1 MADGDLDDPGDDGND
16 VWNIERVLHAERV
29 GRWYKLWIK
38 WRGSN
43 EISPRWRHELVKET
57 TNAELLQEIKDAVD
71 AARSAARHE
80 HAHDSESDDDTPA
93 PPGDVEIESAP
104 ADAETAATPDVDDSD
119 LTIAQR
125 NALRKLKPRAAHAH
139 LAELASGQHPASVM
153 ALQSF
158 YPFKVVDRT
167 TEGGA

>member
-80 HAHDSESDDDTPA
+80 HGGLAGLDPR
-93 PPGDVEIESAP
+93 
-104 ADAETAATPDVDDSD
+104 TAVAMARRQWRGTG
-119 LTIAQR
+119 R
-125 NALRKLKPRAAHAH
+125 RMRAI
-139 LAELASGQHPASVM
+139 
-153 ALQSF
+153 
-158 YPFKVVDRT
+158 
-167 TEGGA
+167 